1 MALDNSKTITAVTYN
16 GNDWPVGGAPSLQS
30 KSVTYTSNGTATI
43 TPDAGYDGLSSVNVT
58 VDVASG
64 GGGGVETCILTLHVS
79 RSPID
84 NPGWIIEVY
93 PTNLTAGESI
103 LLDFTNPNAKI
114 VLPNNGMFALVT
126 YNRIEDVNTS
136 NFGVFNAT
144 NNKASYGDNPDIIYT
159 YICYAG
165 ETGSGTWDI
174 VFQ

>member
-1 MALDNSKTITAVTYN
+1 MALDNTKTITAVTYN

-30 KSVTYTSNGTATI
+30 KSVTYTANGTATI
-43 TPDAGYDGLSSVNVT
+43 TPDEGYDGLSSVDVT
-58 VDVASG
+58 VNVASG

-84 NPGWIIEVY
+84 NPEWNMEVY
-93 PTNLTAGESI
+93 PANLTAGESI

-114 VLPNNGMFALVT
+114 VLPKNGMFALVT
-126 YNRIEDVNTS
+126 YNRIEDVDTS

-144 NNKASYGDNPDIIYT
+144 EDKHAYGDNPDITYT

-165 ETGSGTWDI
+165 ETGNGTWNI
-174 VFQ
+174 MFQ